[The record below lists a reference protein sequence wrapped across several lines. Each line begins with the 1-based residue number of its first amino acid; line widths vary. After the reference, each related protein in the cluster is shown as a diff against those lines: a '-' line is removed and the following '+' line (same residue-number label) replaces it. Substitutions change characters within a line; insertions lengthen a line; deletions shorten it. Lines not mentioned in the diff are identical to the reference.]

1 MIKIYNLII
10 HIFRRNISWLVHHS
24 VQFLKLQHGANPTGR
39 DSALWWM
46 DVLPDCLLMKMTF
59 RNF

>member
-1 MIKIYNLII
+1 MAGSSFGTI
-10 HIFRRNISWLVHHS
+10 
-24 VQFLKLQHGANPTGR
+24 LKLQHGANPTGR